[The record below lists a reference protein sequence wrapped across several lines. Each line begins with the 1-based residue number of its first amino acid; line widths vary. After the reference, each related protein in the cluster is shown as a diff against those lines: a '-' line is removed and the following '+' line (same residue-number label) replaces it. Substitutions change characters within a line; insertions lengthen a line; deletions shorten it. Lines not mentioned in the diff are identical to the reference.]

1 MSFVMPE
8 ERSDD
13 PLKAEYL
20 PHSGGCFVCGDEN
33 PCGIRARFFVQG
45 DSVRTRVVLP
55 GSHNGYQGAAHG
67 GVLAGL
73 LDEAMGWAATVFS
86 LDHRF
91 FVTGELKL
99 KYLFPVEVGVEL
111 EVEARMVKDGR
122 RIVYCQGALLQKGK
136 VCLRGQ
142 GKFLPM
148 SEEETRAVVSYL
160 KRDGCRRYRTLF
172 GRAE

>member
-8 ERSDD
+8 KKTDD
-13 PLKAEYL
+13 ALTPEYL

-33 PCGIRARFFVQG
+33 PCGIGARFFVQG
-45 DSVRTRVVLP
+45 DVVRTRVVLP
-55 GSHNGYQGAAHG
+55 GPLNGYKGAAHG

-73 LDEAMGWAATVFS
+73 LDETMGWAATVFS
-86 LDHRF
+86 TDHRF

-99 KYLFPVEVGVEL
+99 KYLHPVEVGVEL
-111 EVEARMVKDGR
+111 EAEARMVKDGR
-122 RIVYCQGALLQKGK
+122 RIVYCQGELLQRGK

-160 KRDGCRRYRTLF
+160 KRNGCRKYRTLF